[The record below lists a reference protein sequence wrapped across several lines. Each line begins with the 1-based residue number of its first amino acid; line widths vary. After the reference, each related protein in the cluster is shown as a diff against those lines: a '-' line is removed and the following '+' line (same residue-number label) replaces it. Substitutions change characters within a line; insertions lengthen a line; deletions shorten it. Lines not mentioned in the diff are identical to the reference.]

1 MTNDFKVLLQRFL
14 DQTITPEEDA
24 EFRKLLD
31 SGLYDEYWGNE
42 LFGSL
47 CSEPQI
53 ILGKDEEALE
63 RAYRNALKARAEAT
77 LSPEVELVV
86 VDRKRALKQWLAVA
100 AMINVVFV
108 AVVWLSVSNADHTP
122 EKLTEI
128 KGPSRFQLPDKS
140 NVLLDNNTTL
150 TYNEATF
157 GKGIRDVTL
166 TGQAFFQ
173 VTHDAT
179 APFVVHSE
187 DMTTTVLGTSFNVNS
202 RPRKDKRVTVS
213 EGKVEV
219 KDADDRRAYITPGQ
233 QIMLSAGHDP
243 LKHEVNIDTVL
254 AWKGKFI
261 LFDKISLGEVAQ
273 RLEKRFNVAV
283 KFSDDALKS
292 IIIEASFVKEE
303 DMKIIN
309 VLTVVCTTA
318 NIDFMLNK
326 QTVMFSAKAHASL

>member
-24 EFRKLLD
+24 EFRKLLN

-47 CSEPQI
+47 VSEPQI

-63 RAYRNALKARAEAT
+63 RVYRNALKARAEAT

-86 VDRKRALKQWLAVA
+86 VDRKRVLKRWLAVA
-100 AMINVVFV
+100 AMISIVLVP
-108 AVVWLSVSNADHTP
+108 VVWLSIGSTETS

-128 KGPSRFQLPDKS
+128 KGPARFQLPDKS
-140 NVLLDNNTTL
+140 SVLLDNNTIL

-157 GKGIRDVTL
+157 GKGIREVAL
-166 TGQAFFQ
+166 TGQAFFK

-179 APFVVHSE
+179 APFVVRSE
-187 DMTTTVLGTSFNVNS
+187 EMTTTVLGTSFNVNS
-202 RPRKDKRVTVS
+202 RPQKDKRVTVS

-273 RLEKRFNVAV
+273 RLEERFNVAV
-283 KFSDDALKS
+283 KFSDEALKS
-292 IIIEASFVKEE
+292 IIIEASFVKDE
-303 DMKIIN
+303 DMEISN

-318 NIDFMLNK
+318 NIDFMLNE

>member
-24 EFRKLLD
+24 EFRKLLN

-47 CSEPQI
+47 VSEPQI

-63 RAYRNALKARAEAT
+63 RVYRNALKARAEAT

-86 VDRKRALKQWLAVA
+86 VHRKRVLKRWLAVA
-100 AMINVVFV
+100 AMISMVLV
-108 AVVWLSVSNADHTP
+108 AVVWLSIGSTDTP

-128 KGPSRFQLPDKS
+128 KGPARFQLPDKS
-140 NVLLDNNTTL
+140 NVLLDNNTIL
-150 TYNEATF
+150 TYNEVTF
-157 GKGIRDVTL
+157 GKGIREVAL
-166 TGQAFFQ
+166 TGQAFFD

-179 APFVVHSE
+179 APFVVRSE
-187 DMTTTVLGTSFNVNS
+187 EMTTTVLGTSFNVSS

-243 LKHEVNIDTVL
+243 LKHEVDIDTVL

-283 KFSDDALKS
+283 KFSDEALKS

-303 DMKIIN
+303 DMQIAN

-318 NIDFMLNK
+318 NIDFVLNEH
-326 QTVMFSAKAHASL
+326 TVMFSAKAHASL

>member
-24 EFRKLLD
+24 EFRKLLN

-47 CSEPQI
+47 VSEPQI

-77 LSPEVELVV
+77 LSPEVDLVV
-86 VDRKRALKQWLAVA
+86 VDRKRVLKRWLAAA
-100 AMINVVFV
+100 AMISVVLV
-108 AVVWLSVSNADHTP
+108 AVVWLSIGSTDTP

-128 KGPSRFQLPDKS
+128 KGPARFQLPDKS
-140 NVLLDNNTTL
+140 SVLLDNNTTL
-150 TYNEATF
+150 IYNEATF
-157 GKGIRDVTL
+157 GKGIREVAL
-166 TGQAFFQ
+166 TGQAFFE
-173 VTHDAT
+173 VTRDVT
-179 APFVVHSE
+179 APFVVRSE
-187 DMTTTVLGTSFNVNS
+187 EMTTTVLGTSFNVNS

-243 LKHEVNIDTVL
+243 LKHDVNIDTVL

-283 KFSDDALKS
+283 KFSDEKLKS
-292 IIIEASFVKEE
+292 IIIEASFMKEE
-303 DMKIIN
+303 DMEIAN

-318 NIDFMLNK
+318 NINFKLNA